1 MNNLNYKEIREL
13 VYKPDLFDCSLANDV
28 EYSISNLDI
37 LEVEK
42 LNNHFINALGI
53 LTSWEEKNVNSY
65 YKQLAYFVRE
75 ELEYY
80 KEERV

>member
-13 VYKPDLFDCSLANDV
+13 VYKPDLFDCKLANDV
-28 EYSISNLDI
+28 ENSLSNLDI

-42 LNNHFINALGI
+42 LNNHFIHALDC
-53 LTSWEEKNVNSY
+53 LANLEEKNINSY

-80 KEERV
+80 KERV